1 MWKPKRC
8 WKRRIQEKTKWEWF
22 SFQTRK
28 NSSLIFL
35 LIQQYLRR
43 EKRKLSVFI
52 LSCSLLFSLYFCLS
66 LSSFVR
72 LFICL
77 FVLLLLVH
85 SFTYFLCTILLYF
98 CSSDC
103 FFWVFIMCLLLN
115 LFVALKHFL
124 SVRLFSN
131 LLCLSIYFC
140 PIFQPPYEKKDI
152 KG

>member
-1 MWKPKRC
+1 MWKTKRC

-66 LSSFVR
+66 LCYCR
-72 LFICL
+72 LFVCSSVCLCFFCLFIHLPISCVPFFCIFVHLIASFECSSCVCFSICLLLLKIFCL
-77 FVLLLLVH
+77 FVSLVIFH
-85 SFTYFLCTILLYF
+85 VCLFIFVQ
-98 CSSDC
+98 
-103 FFWVFIMCLLLN
+103 FFNHHMRRRI
-115 LFVALKHFL
+115 
-124 SVRLFSN
+124 
-131 LLCLSIYFC
+131 
-140 PIFQPPYEKKDI
+140 
-152 KG
+152 

>member
-1 MWKPKRC
+1 MWKRC

-35 LIQQYLRR
+35 LIRQYLRR

-66 LSSFVR
+66 LCYCR
-72 LFICL
+72 LFVCSSVCLCFFCL
-77 FVLLLLVH
+77 FIHLPISCVPFFCIFVH
-85 SFTYFLCTILLYF
+85 LIASFE
-98 CSSDC
+98 CSSCVC
-103 FFWVFIMCLLLN
+103 FYN
-115 LFVALKHFL
+115 LFVAFEHFL
-124 SVRLFSN
+124 PVRLFSN